1 MFISEHAFIYMNLQP
16 RDIILVSLSIASEGI
31 IEKSWIQFWAS
42 LSVFKFCFKM
52 HYWNCLVFLS
62 VNFTGEEK
70 MVLSLNVN
78 FLTSN
83 LFQID
88 IGYLIIV
95 QRPRKIS
102 QPLHLTNSY
111 IVLATCNLQFLRF
124 SEEWPWYDIQQ
135 NKKPINKQFLLSNFF
150 LFSSLSSFSMQ
161 YQFWK
166 HPLHFKKSHK

>member
-1 MFISEHAFIYMNLQP
+1 MFISEHAFIYMYLQP
-16 RDIILVSLSIASEGI
+16 VILVTLSIASEGI

-52 HYWNCLVFLS
+52 HFWNSPVFLS
-62 VNFTGEEK
+62 VNFTAEEK

-124 SEEWPWYDIQQ
+124 SEEWPWYDIQH

>member
-1 MFISEHAFIYMNLQP
+1 MFISEHAFIYMYLQP
-16 RDIILVSLSIASEGI
+16 VISVSLSIASEGI
-31 IEKSWIQFWAS
+31 IEKCWIQFWAS

-124 SEEWPWYDIQQ
+124 SEEWPWYDIQH